1 MLTVGNGQSP
11 LHGYDDLDKHAN
23 NNNNNNNVING
34 TVNSMLYFILLA
46 TCT

>member
-23 NNNNNNNVING
+23 NNNNNNVING